1 MLATI
6 LSVSIPAV
14 SLIVVQIIISMTQ
27 DNANK
32 VRYDMTIKEIKED
45 IARLE
50 SKQDK
55 HNDLIERV
63 YKLEEANAVQDNRL
77 AVADHRLSDL
87 ESKVG

>member
-1 MLATI
+1 MVTTI

-32 VRYDMTIKEIKED
+32 VRHDMTIKEIKED

-55 HNDLIERV
+55 HNALIERV
-63 YKLEEANAVQDNRL
+63 TKLEMKDDAQWKWIDQFKTKL
-77 AVADHRLSDL
+77 P
-87 ESKVG
+87 

>member
-1 MLATI
+1 MLTTI

-14 SLIVVQIIISMTQ
+14 SLIVVQIIISITQ

-63 YKLEEANAVQDNRL
+63 VKLEMKDEAQWKWIDQFKARQQ
-77 AVADHRLSDL
+77 
-87 ESKVG
+87 